1 MNKSNENLIKAIIEF
16 DKEFNKPVSKISHGE
31 VYDCEG
37 TKKEFYEL
45 DALTYDMQFKSTA
58 KKIYYF

>member
-16 DKEFNKPVSKISHGE
+16 DKEFHKPVFKISHGE
-31 VYDCEG
+31 VFDCNG
-37 TKKEFYEL
+37 AKKEFYEL
-45 DALTYDMQFKSTA
+45 DALTYDMQFKPTA